1 MTPSCRSVEGPS
13 IASAPG
19 RRRRASRLVLAL
31 ASWASLATSS
41 CGHVHEPPPSPAAV
55 PATKPDHEHG
65 AETGLTV
72 SSTPQGLMR
81 DGAESKLQERLR
93 AKDLLPAGHRTGQ
106 LDADTREALRR
117 YQKRAGLPAT
127 GLPSYETVRS
137 LDLPLEA
144 IFLAVEPRSG
154 RESGRAG
161 GAGSGA
167 GARATSPAAGTPARR
182 AE

>member
-1 MTPSCRSVEGPS
+1 
-13 IASAPG
+13 
-19 RRRRASRLVLAL
+19 
-31 ASWASLATSS
+31 
-41 CGHVHEPPPSPAAV
+41 
-55 PATKPDHEHG
+55 
-65 AETGLTV
+65 
-72 SSTPQGLMR
+72 MR

-137 LDLPLEA
+137 LGLPLET

-154 RESGRAG
+154 RASGGAG
-161 GAGSGA
+161 GAGA
-167 GARATSPAAGTPARR
+167 GAASPAAAAPARR